1 MAREPIKCIG
11 FITLKDGRTIP
22 LEDMTPEERERVKKS
37 MSERL
42 SRVMSEHFSNHPEDL
57 FVLNL

>member
-1 MAREPIKCIG
+1 MAREPIKCVG

-22 LEDMTPEERERVKKS
+22 IEDMTPEERERVKKS

-42 SRVMSEHFSNHPEDL
+42 SRVMSEYYSNHPEDL
-57 FVLNL
+57 AALEL